1 MPARKTWLLRLTQ
14 IREELASLDV
24 PVIDRAVFERIFG
37 VRRRRAVQL
46 MHFFAGFQTS
56 QALLVDRLELLRQLE
71 PLEAGTEYVLER
83 GRRERLTES
92 LEKLRR
98 HHQAT
103 AVALP
108 VPPDVAGRKVGELPQ
123 GICLEAGSLR
133 VNFVRAEDLLAALYE
148 LAQTAANDF
157 DSFRRTVEGG

>member
-14 IREELASLDV
+14 IREELSALTV

-56 QALLVDRLELLRQLE
+56 QALLVDRLELLRQLA
-71 PLEAGTEYVLER
+71 PLEASAEYVLER
-83 GRRERLTES
+83 CRRERLTEA

-98 HHQAT
+98 HHQAA

-108 VPPDVAGRKVGELPQ
+108 VQPDVLGRKLAELPE
-123 GICLEAGSLR
+123 GICLEPGRLR
-133 VNFVRAEDLLAALYE
+133 VNFTRAEELLATLYE
-148 LAQTAANDF
+148 LAQAAANDF
-157 DSFRRTVEGG
+157 ESFRRTVEGS